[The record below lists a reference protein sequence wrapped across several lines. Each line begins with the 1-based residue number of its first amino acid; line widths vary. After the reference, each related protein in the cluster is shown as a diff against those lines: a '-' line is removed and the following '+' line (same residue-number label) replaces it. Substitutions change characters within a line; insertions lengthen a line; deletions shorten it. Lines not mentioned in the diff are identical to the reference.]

1 MIHMLIVDGQADEL
15 WLIQR
20 EAHEQA
26 ALLTDERW
34 EIHGTLHLE
43 MQEIREKEVLDIA
56 YLDVT
61 DAQGLA
67 AAMAVRKWWKNVY
80 MVLIVSESLSPVQ
93 YLRPSI
99 MAASVLLRPVEQMQA
114 AESIREAIHWLPG
127 KADDEDVF
135 VFADRD
141 GKLRIPYGQILYF
154 EARAKKIYIAL
165 QNEEYGFYDSMGSPG
180 TESARLFFS
189 MSQKLYCEYASPAA
203 VPGFSGA
210 LYSDGRR
217 GDSGVPQLSTTDEGE
232 VFSMENGMI
241 IKKQELCFLLFAKA

>member
-34 EIHGTLHLE
+34 EIRGMLHLE
-43 MQEIREKEVLDIA
+43 VQEISESEVLDIV

-67 AAMAVRKWWKNVY
+67 TAMTVRKWWKNVY

-165 QNEEYGFYDSMGSPG
+165 QNEEYGFYDSMDHLVQNLPDYFFRCHRSYIVNMHHLRRYQASQALCILTDDVEIPVSRSYRPLMKEKFSVWK
-180 TESARLFFS
+180 TE
-189 MSQKLYCEYASPAA
+189 
-203 VPGFSGA
+203 
-210 LYSDGRR
+210 
-217 GDSGVPQLSTTDEGE
+217 
-232 VFSMENGMI
+232 
-241 IKKQELCFLLFAKA
+241 

>member
-61 DAQGLA
+61 DAQGLES
-67 AAMAVRKWWKNVY
+67 AMTVRKWWKNVY
-80 MVLIVSESLSPVQ
+80 MVLIVSENLSPVQ

-127 KADDEDVF
+127 KATDGDVF

-141 GKLRIPYGQILYF
+141 GKLRIPYRQILYF

-165 QNEEYGFYDSMGSPG
+165 QHKEYGFYDSMDHLVQNLPDYFFRCHRSYIVNMHHLRRYQASQALCILTDDVEIPVSRSYRPLMKEKFSAWR
-180 TESARLFFS
+180 TE
-189 MSQKLYCEYASPAA
+189 
-203 VPGFSGA
+203 
-210 LYSDGRR
+210 
-217 GDSGVPQLSTTDEGE
+217 
-232 VFSMENGMI
+232 
-241 IKKQELCFLLFAKA
+241 

>member
-61 DAQGLA
+61 DARGLE

-80 MVLIVSESLSPVQ
+80 MVLIVSEKLSPVQ

-127 KADDEDVF
+127 KVDDEDVF

-165 QNEEYGFYDSMGSPG
+165 QNEEYGFYDSMDHLVQNLPDYFFRCHRSYIVNMHHLRRYQASQALCILTDDVEIPVSRSYRPLMKEKFSVWK
-180 TESARLFFS
+180 TE
-189 MSQKLYCEYASPAA
+189 
-203 VPGFSGA
+203 
-210 LYSDGRR
+210 
-217 GDSGVPQLSTTDEGE
+217 
-232 VFSMENGMI
+232 
-241 IKKQELCFLLFAKA
+241 

>member
-1 MIHMLIVDGQADEL
+1 MIHMLIVDGQEDEL
-15 WLIQR
+15 QLIQR

-34 EIHGTLHLE
+34 EIRGTLHLE
-43 MQEIREKEVLDIA
+43 VQKISEKEAMDIA

-61 DAQGLA
+61 DARGLE

-80 MVLIVSESLSPVQ
+80 MVLIVSEKLSPVQ

-114 AESIREAIHWLPG
+114 AENIREAIHWLPG
-127 KADDEDVF
+127 KADDGDVF

-141 GKLRIPYGQILYF
+141 GKLRIPYRQILYF

-165 QNEEYGFYDSMGSPG
+165 QHEEYGFYDSMDHLVQNLPDCFFRCHRSYIVNMHHLRRYQASQARCILTDDVEIPVSRSYRPLMKEKFSAWR
-180 TESARLFFS
+180 TE
-189 MSQKLYCEYASPAA
+189 
-203 VPGFSGA
+203 
-210 LYSDGRR
+210 
-217 GDSGVPQLSTTDEGE
+217 
-232 VFSMENGMI
+232 
-241 IKKQELCFLLFAKA
+241 